1 MSELARPKNG
11 LATQLRA
18 LTPARVGLGRTG
30 VSLKTREV
38 LDFQHAHACRGKRPQ
53 LRSQTVLRTR
63 QLAHAVN
70 SLSGWLASAV
80 SRRKFSPASHASNSG
95 AAFNPS

>member
-18 LTPARVGLGRTG
+18 LTPARVGMLKIQHLA
-30 VSLKTREV
+30 SLKT
-38 LDFQHAHACRGKRPQ
+38 HARAPQTHACRGKRPQ